1 VYSHPDQLTPYLL
14 FKVPPATL
22 EAAAE
27 VTRNSMRLT
36 SAAHP
41 TARAALRELVR
52 SMNSYYSNRIEGQ
65 GTHPLHI
72 ERALRREFSDRPD
85 VARLQRIAV
94 AHIEAERELESLH
107 PNAQEAAGSAFLQSA
122 HKALYS
128 RLDKEDRLIGED
140 QEVVPGEIRTVDVKV
155 GRHIPPEA
163 AALPRFLAR
172 MDKEYAS
179 PMGWDGRLIA
189 AACAHHRAAWIHP
202 FTDGNGRAVRL
213 QTHCVLWEL
222 SDGLW
227 SISRGLARARD
238 QYYARLANAGQ
249 PRRGDLDGRGNL
261 TTAGLVEWVDFFVQ
275 VCLDQVQFM
284 TRMLELDGLKR
295 RIEALVTYRATED
308 KDIRREAV
316 LPLHHVFAAGPVAR
330 GEFIQMT
337 GLGERTGRKLLSR
350 LLHSG
355 LLVSDSHVAPVRI
368 GLPLDALSLLF
379 PELYPE
385 AATKP
390 D

>member
-1 VYSHPDQLTPYLL
+1 
-14 FKVPPATL
+14 
-22 EAAAE
+22 
-27 VTRNSMRLT
+27 M
-36 SAAHP
+36 
-41 TARAALRELVR
+41 
-52 SMNSYYSNRIEGQ
+52 
-65 GTHPLHI
+65 
-72 ERALRREFSDRPD
+72 
-85 VARLQRIAV
+85 
-94 AHIEAERELESLH
+94 
-107 PNAQEAAGSAFLQSA
+107 
-122 HKALYS
+122 
-128 RLDKEDRLIGED
+128 
-140 QEVVPGEIRTVDVKV
+140 
-155 GRHIPPEA
+155 
-163 AALPRFLAR
+163 
-172 MDKEYAS
+172 
-179 PMGWDGRLIA
+179 
-189 AACAHHRAAWIHP
+189 
-202 FTDGNGRAVRL
+202 
-213 QTHCVLWEL
+213 
-222 SDGLW
+222 
-227 SISRGLARARD
+227 
-238 QYYARLANAGQ
+238 
-249 PRRGDLDGRGNL
+249 
-261 TTAGLVEWVDFFVQ
+261 DFFVQ

>member
-1 VYSHPDQLTPYLL
+1 
-14 FKVPPATL
+14 
-22 EAAAE
+22 
-27 VTRNSMRLT
+27 
-36 SAAHP
+36 
-41 TARAALRELVR
+41 
-52 SMNSYYSNRIEGQ
+52 MNSYYSNRIEGQ

-94 AHIEAERELESLH
+94 AHIEAERELEARH
-107 PNAQEAAGSAFLQSA
+107 PTALEAAGSAFLQSA

-128 RLDKEDRLIGED
+128 RLDKEDRLIGEG
-140 QEVVPGEIRTVDVKV
+140 QVVVPGELRTADVRV

-172 MDKEYAS
+172 MDKEYAC

-189 AACAHHRAAWIHP
+189 AACAHHRAVWVHP
-202 FTDGNGRAVRL
+202 FLDGNGRAVRL

-238 QYYARLANAGQ
+238 QYYARLVNADQ

-295 RIEALVTYRATED
+295 RIEALITYRATED

-316 LPLHHVFAAGPVAR
+316 LPLHHVFAAGPVTR

-350 LLHSG
+350 LLHTG
-355 LLVSDSHVAPVRI
+355 LLVSDSHVAPVRF

-390 D
+390 E